1 MTPQEKKVFG
11 KLFTKTNLAT
21 HRVELGIAEDLD
33 KLTAE
38 GKALYDAFGKDNSDW
53 LKADKLFNETK
64 KQIKSIQAEA
74 LKKVNKMSALQSKIN
89 AAMIKAETI
98 AKDLGIDVKT
108 IPSYKAADRIL
119 SDLEMWDEND
129 IMFKEV

>member
-1 MTPQEKKVFG
+1 MSTLKSVGE
-11 KLFTKTNLAT
+11 KLFKTELT
-21 HRVELGIAEDLD
+21 SQRVELGIAEDLD
-33 KLTAE
+33 KLASE
-38 GKALYDAFGKDNSDW
+38 GKALYSAFGKDNSDW
-53 LKADKLFNETK
+53 LKADRLFNDTK

-74 LKKVNKMSALQSKIN
+74 LKKVNKMTALQSKIS
-89 AAMIKAETI
+89 AAMAKAEKV

-108 IPSYKAADRIL
+108 IPSYKAADSIL

>member
-1 MTPQEKKVFG
+1 MSTLKSVG
-11 KLFTKTNLAT
+11 NKLFKTNLESQ
-21 HRVELGIAEDLD
+21 RVELGIAEDLD
-33 KLTAE
+33 KLATE
-38 GKALYDAFGKDNSDW
+38 GKSLYDAFGKDNSDW

-74 LKKVNKMSALQSKIN
+74 LKKVNKMVALQSKIN
-89 AAMIKAETI
+89 AAMLKAETT

-108 IPSYKAADRIL
+108 IPSYKSADSIL